1 MSIDTKIAIASL
13 AVSGAALFVS
23 LAAAIFAG
31 VSVRQSQD
39 AIRHAKQ
46 IADRERE
53 DWKQQKWF
61 DLYLVANEAHYQLM
75 SFQAKYKSGLYPQ
88 LLREDVERVAN
99 CIGLAYARA
108 MVFPVN
114 QAVTDFCMSTS
125 AVTTPED
132 MLSTVKLN
140 QISDAVE
147 AIRQKAL
154 VDASVLGEGDA
165 K

>member
-1 MSIDTKIAIASL
+1 MNVDAKIAIASL
-13 AVSGAALFVS
+13 AVSGVALVVS

-31 VSVRQSQD
+31 ISVRQSRD

-46 IADRERE
+46 IADRERQ

-61 DLYLVANEAHYQLM
+61 DLYLVANEAHEQLM
-75 SFQAKYKSGLYPQ
+75 SFQAKYKSGEYSQ
-88 LLREDVERVAN
+88 LMHEDVERVAH

-114 QAVTDFCMSTS
+114 QAITEFCMSTS

-132 MLSTVKLN
+132 MLSEVKLK
-140 QISDAVE
+140 QIFDAVE
-147 AIRQKAL
+147 NLREKAL
-154 VDASVLGEGDA
+154 IMDPTVLD
-165 K
+165 